1 MKKSE
6 LKQIIK
12 EEISKSLNEA
22 NVTISEAMTPKAAQF
37 IGYNYGP
44 NRREKI
50 DQNSPEAVY
59 IKNIAD
65 SLYNTGY
72 PISKL
77 EGDEI
82 ISAFVE
88 GVVDS
93 TGSSQATFQYKQNP
107 LLTTIKVLINLAV
120 KNWPK

>member
-6 LKQIIK
+6 LQQIIK
-12 EEISKSLNEA
+12 EEIFLIKKSATN
-22 NVTISEAMTPKAAQF
+22 TISEAMTPKAAQF
-37 IGYNYGP
+37 IGYHYGP

-72 PISKL
+72 PITKL

-82 ISAFVE
+82 ISAFVD
-88 GVVDS
+88 GNVNS
-93 TGSSQATFQYKQNP
+93 TGSSSATVQYKQNP
-107 LLTTIKVLINLAV
+107 LLTTIMVLINLAV
-120 KNWPK
+120 KGWPK

>member
-1 MKKSE
+1 MKKSQ

-12 EEISKSLNEA
+12 EEIIKALKEE

-37 IGYNYGP
+37 IGYHYGP

-50 DQNSPEAVY
+50 DQNSPEAIY

-77 EGDEI
+77 EGDDI
-82 ISAFVE
+82 ISAFVD
-88 GVVDS
+88 GNVDS

-107 LLTTIKVLINLAV
+107 LLTTIRVLINLAI
-120 KNWPK
+120 NGWPK